1 MPNSGYNATASNF
14 SMDPSFSDPLV
25 LSVVFTQD
33 GLNVLCT
40 VTFVTNFV
48 MPSSNYTINLCVIG
62 DADVNLITIAG
73 TINATVTSNI
83 NGNGSET
90 NTPYSNSGVYQEI
103 ESLFVRT
110 YNADTGYYLEVPT
123 ANIVTGNQS
132 NYTIAQTPTYDSENN
147 LTNISYN
154 VNYVYPL
161 QNVAGDSI

>member
-1 MPNSGYNATASNF
+1 MPVTNNNYNFTNIVYEIPEDAIISGLHPTAVITIVPNSGYNATASNF

-73 TINATVTSNI
+73 TINATVTS
-83 NGNGSET
+83 
-90 NTPYSNSGVYQEI
+90 
-103 ESLFVRT
+103 
-110 YNADTGYYLEVPT
+110 
-123 ANIVTGNQS
+123 
-132 NYTIAQTPTYDSENN
+132 
-147 LTNISYN
+147 
-154 VNYVYPL
+154 
-161 QNVAGDSI
+161 